1 MDIGEPERSGRH
13 RLEDGAAA
21 WLPLGG
27 ELDHAPTP
35 RAPLAAPPPGA
46 PIPPPPTAPAD
57 HAPATP
63 AAHGHTPSPSAAHS
77 HTPSASAGLGRAP
90 ATPAPHDPAP
100 AAHGHAPSPS
110 AGLGRP
116 PATPAPH
123 DHEPAGPHRRA
134 RGAAP
139 HARAMDRPPVIPA
152 QRDPFAAGLAD
163 LTDHEVLGLGT
174 FNIGLVP
181 ASVTPP
187 RTWKRAAWFAVLS
200 SAGVLVG
207 LVVAAIKL
215 VGAGTPTDR
224 LGMPGYPTSAPI
236 VTGFGTSTPPPSPAP
251 PEPGRRGER
260 PDALV
265 GTAEAP
271 ATAVSGTSAPMSA
284 PAASP
289 STSPTVTTVPVVGEP
304 VVDTVAVAAR
314 TERFYEQAV
323 ANAATALEMVTDTFE
338 ADAKALLEG
347 RFGDVSAIEVTE
359 ISVDPARGVTISTL
373 HVKNK
378 DGSTTTEK
386 RQLVFTTNGDP
397 LIDAERLFG
406 GA

>member
-13 RLEDGAAA
+13 RLEDGAAP

-27 ELDHAPTP
+27 ELDHA
-35 RAPLAAPPPGA
+35 AAPPGTPTPTPHARPTERPPGTTG
-46 PIPPPPTAPAD
+46 PLVTPGPARGGTG
-57 HAPATP
+57 PTP
-63 AAHGHTPSPSAAHS
+63 AAP
-77 HTPSASAGLGRAP
+77 
-90 ATPAPHDPAP
+90 
-100 AAHGHAPSPS
+100 
-110 AGLGRP
+110 
-116 PATPAPH
+116 
-123 DHEPAGPHRRA
+123 
-134 RGAAP
+134 
-139 HARAMDRPPVIPA
+139 IPA
-152 QRDPFAAGLAD
+152 QRAQFGPRPVAPKPDRAPQGETRAGETGDRELF
-163 LTDHEVLGLGT
+163 GLGN

-236 VTGFGTSTPPPSPAP
+236 VTGFGTSTPSPTANP
-251 PEPGRRGER
+251 PERRER
-260 PDALV
+260 PEALV
-265 GTAEAP
+265 APERTPEAP
-271 ATAVSGTSAPMSA
+271 GTAVSGTSVTPTSSA
-284 PAASP
+284 PDTA
-289 STSPTVTTVPVVGEP
+289 PTVTTVPGAGKP
-304 VVDTVAVAAR
+304 VVDTTDVARR

-338 ADAKALLEG
+338 ADVKALLKG
-347 RFGDVSAIEVTE
+347 HFSGVSLIEVTE
-359 ISVDPARGVTISTL
+359 ISVDPARGVTVSTL

-386 RQLVFTTNGDP
+386 RQLGFTTNGDP
-397 LIDAERLFG
+397 LINAERLFDG
-406 GA
+406 V

>member
-13 RLEDGAAA
+13 RLEDGAAP

-35 RAPLAAPPPGA
+35 PAPRAAPPGGT
-46 PIPPPPTAPAD
+46 PPPG
-57 HAPATP
+57 TP
-63 AAHGHTPSPSAAHS
+63 AGHDRPPDDPHD
-77 HTPSASAGLGRAP
+77 RAP
-90 ATPAPHDPAP
+90 
-100 AAHGHAPSPS
+100 
-110 AGLGRP
+110 
-116 PATPAPH
+116 
-123 DHEPAGPHRRA
+123 RA
-134 RGAAP
+134 AAP
-139 HARAMDRPPVIPA
+139 HARLMDQPPAIPA
-152 QRDPFAAGLAD
+152 QRDRFADPAD
-163 LTDHEVLGLGT
+163 REVLGLGT

-215 VGAGTPTDR
+215 VGAGSPTDR

-236 VTGFGTSTPPPSPAP
+236 VTGFGTSTPSSAP
-251 PEPGRRGER
+251 PVPGKRGER
-260 PDALV
+260 PEALV
-265 GTAEAP
+265 APEHTAEASR
-271 ATAVSGTSAPMSA
+271 TAVSGTSVVPTSSA
-284 PAASP
+284 P
-289 STSPTVTTVPVVGEP
+289 STSPTVTTVPGDGKP
-304 VVDTVAVAAR
+304 VVDSVAVAAR

-347 RFGDVSAIEVTE
+347 HFGQVSAIEVTE

-406 GA
+406 GV